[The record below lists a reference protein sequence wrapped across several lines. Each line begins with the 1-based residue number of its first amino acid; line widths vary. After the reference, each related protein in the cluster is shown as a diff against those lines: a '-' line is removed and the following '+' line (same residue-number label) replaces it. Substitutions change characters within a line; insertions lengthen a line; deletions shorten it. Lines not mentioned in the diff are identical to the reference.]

1 MGLGFSGSGSGS
13 IGSSGWGWRYG
24 DGLVL
29 VGLGR
34 VRPKGGPRDYPRRFL
49 ILPASGTWGY
59 PRRFGSSRQWYL
71 GLPPAVCGQT
81 AGGKLSPVRDSA
93 CHITTGGPSYF
104 PPALCDLSLA
114 VLAQTAGG
122 KFRPADHNLPPAN
135 KTTNSRR

>member
-1 MGLGFSGSGSGS
+1 MRDGIERLRLDGVDEAPCIAGGLCITAGGKSEPGSQ
-13 IGSSGWGWRYG
+13 SSGPH
-24 DGLVL
+24 LA
-29 VGLGR
+29 
-34 VRPKGGPRDYPRRFL
+34 
-49 ILPASGTWGY
+49 PAV
-59 PRRFGSSRQWYL
+59 PDSSRQWYL

-122 KFRPADHNLPPAN
+122 KFRPADHNLSPAK